1 MKIAIKEVNPYK
13 KWLVQNSMM
22 EFDVVKTF
30 KSRVVDMIEAKPMK
44 VDYLLG
50 WEWKLHQ
57 INEPVIRYLTSSNLY
72 ENKC

>member
-1 MKIAIKEVNPYK
+1 
-13 KWLVQNSMM
+13 MM

-57 INEPVIRYLTSSNLY
+57 INEPVIRYLTFSNLY

>member
-57 INEPVIRYLTSSNLY
+57 INEPVIRYLTFSNLY